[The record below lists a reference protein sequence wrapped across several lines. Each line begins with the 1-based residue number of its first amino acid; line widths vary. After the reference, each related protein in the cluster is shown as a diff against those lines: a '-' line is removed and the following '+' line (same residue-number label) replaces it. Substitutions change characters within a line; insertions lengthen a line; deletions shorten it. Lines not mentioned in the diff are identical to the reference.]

1 MEKIFI
7 LDALGYLFRSYYAIR
22 NLSKPTGESTNALYG
37 FIRALLKVIKD
48 FNPTHLVVVFDGPN
62 NTKKRTAIYPEYKS
76 NRLHPPEDLPH
87 QLEWAYEFCEIA
99 NIPRLRIPGV
109 EADDVMAAIAL
120 WAAQNQHEAYICS
133 SDKDLFQLVGDKI
146 CIVNTNKDNLIYRSN
161 EVKEHFGVWPSQ
173 IGDYL
178 ALVGDS
184 SDNVP
189 GVKGF
194 GPKTAQTLLEQA
206 KTLEELIAH
215 P

>member
-99 NIPRLRIPGV
+99 DRKSV
-109 EADDVMAAIAL
+109 V
-120 WAAQNQHEAYICS
+120 
-133 SDKDLFQLVGDKI
+133 
-146 CIVNTNKDNLIYRSN
+146 
-161 EVKEHFGVWPSQ
+161 
-173 IGDYL
+173 
-178 ALVGDS
+178 
-184 SDNVP
+184 
-189 GVKGF
+189 
-194 GPKTAQTLLEQA
+194 
-206 KTLEELIAH
+206 
-215 P
+215 